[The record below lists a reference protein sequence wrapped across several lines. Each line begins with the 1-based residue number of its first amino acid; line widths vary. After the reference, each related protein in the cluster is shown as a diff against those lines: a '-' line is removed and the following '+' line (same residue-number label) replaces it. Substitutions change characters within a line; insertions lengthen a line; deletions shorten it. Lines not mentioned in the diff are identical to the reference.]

1 VQEEYSGAQRHRE
14 YAALVQQRARIDDL
28 QEILAEGD
36 RGLDLAL
43 VVTSGLTKGAEEK
56 IAKNKKRVS
65 KRTEAWETL
74 ANELGVSPADDAHS
88 SGWSSSK

>member
-1 VQEEYSGAQRHRE
+1 M
-14 YAALVQQRARIDDL
+14 
-28 QEILAEGD
+28 AEGD
-36 RGLDLAL
+36 RKLDLAS

-65 KRTEAWETL
+65 KRTEAWKTL
-74 ANELGVSPADDAHS
+74 ANKVGVSSAEDAQS